1 MNMSIQ
7 SIVQKLDSISQNSHE
22 HFKKLDNWLNTYLD
36 FISLENKNC
45 EKKLTNIRRGQILY
59 VNFGYNIL
67 SEFRYKH
74 YCVALNNSPKNNPK
88 VTVVPITSKHHPHQ
102 LSISYELADNLETII
117 RDKERSNFWKPFRMI
132 YPELQTRGF
141 TAISPAI
148 GSYDT
153 ILPNC
158 TNFIKHAMTYLS
170 DEDIELRN
178 TLNQILISLNK
189 FDAFYKSSPK
199 LLQSSFLKVE
209 DITTISKARIISPQ
223 YKSHPLYQLML
234 SASTLDRL
242 DQEIISRFTKPN

>member
-1 MNMSIQ
+1 MSIQ

-45 EKKLTNIRRGQILY
+45 EKKLPNIRRGQILY

-148 GSYDT
+148 GLYDT

>member
-1 MNMSIQ
+1 MSIQ

-45 EKKLTNIRRGQILY
+45 EKKLPNIRRGQILY

-141 TAISPAI
+141 TAISPSI

>member
-1 MNMSIQ
+1 MSIQ
-7 SIVQKLDSISQNSHE
+7 SIVQKLDSISKNSHE

-45 EKKLTNIRRGQILY
+45 EKKLPNIRRGQILY

-148 GSYDT
+148 GAYDT

-158 TNFIKHAMTYLS
+158 TNFINHAMTYLS